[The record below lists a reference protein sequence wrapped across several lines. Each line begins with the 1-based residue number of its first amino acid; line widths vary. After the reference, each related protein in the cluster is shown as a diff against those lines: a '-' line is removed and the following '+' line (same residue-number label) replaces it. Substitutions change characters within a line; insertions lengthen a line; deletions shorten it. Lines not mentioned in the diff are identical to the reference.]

1 MPLSIEIRLKQMLV
15 VQTVITKNRIHT
27 RKTCTID
34 LEDGWIDAK
43 GITDPAAVAFAL
55 NKAFVDNGI
64 KEKKATICINNPS
77 VIYRELTIPKVDDKR
92 IPFVV
97 RSEMIA
103 TLDLNHNFII
113 DFVILE
119 ETTEAHK
126 SHIRLLAVAIAEKA
140 LATYIE
146 LCSKVGL
153 RIDAVD
159 TATTSVIKLVNKS
172 DLFDGE
178 LPIIVADIETDIMK
192 LYLFENKKYILT
204 RNTKLPEFDEKR
216 MIEWVGDIE
225 DNVNKMMQYQFTRP
239 SHVGIKRIA
248 FFGNN
253 PFISEIIGAV
263 SESLGVETMLY
274 PKPYFLSGKDDS
286 FLPYLNAVGAALRK

>member
-15 VQTVITKNRIHT
+15 VQTVITKNRIHAK
-27 RKTCTID
+27 KTCTVD

-43 GITDPAAVAFAL
+43 GINDPAAVAFAL
-55 NKAFVDNGI
+55 NKALVDNGI
-64 KEKKATICINNPS
+64 KEKKAVLCLNNAS

-103 TLDLNHNFII
+103 TLDLSHDFII

-119 ETTEAHK
+119 EITEAHK
-126 SHIRLLAVAIAEKA
+126 THIRLLAVAIAEKA
-140 LATYIE
+140 LASYIE
-146 LCSKVGL
+146 LCTKVGL
-153 RIDAVD
+153 KVDAVD

-178 LPIIVADIETDIMK
+178 LPVLIADIESDVMK
-192 LYLFENKKYILT
+192 LYLFENKKYILI
-204 RNTKLPEFDEKR
+204 RNTKLPDFDEKR

-225 DNVNKMMQYQFTRP
+225 DNVNKMIQYQFTRP

-253 PFISEIIGAV
+253 PHISQIIGAV

-274 PKPYFLSGKDDS
+274 PRPYFLSARDDN